1 MLGAFYHTS
10 LKKKLMTIILLTS
23 GVVLFITSA
32 AFMVN
37 EVATY
42 RSAISEELLS
52 LADIIGNNSSAG
64 IIFSDQKA
72 VQETLAGISANP
84 RVLAVQVVTQGGGV
98 FAEYISPGAERSGL
112 KIGAGGAPVND
123 LIAEAAGEAGTLW
136 GSSKDIRIWKRIIVD
151 GRHIGTVVIQP
162 NMQGLVKKL
171 NLFFTIA
178 ALVLLAASL
187 IAYLCRRSFKA

>member
-1 MLGAFYHTS
+1 MIATFSNTS

-23 GVVLFITSA
+23 GVVLFVTSD

-72 VQETLAGISANP
+72 VQETLAGMSANP
-84 RVLAVQVVTQGGGV
+84 RVLAVQVFTQEGSV
-98 FAEYISPGAERSGL
+98 FAEYIAPGADPSRL
-112 KIGAGGAPVND
+112 KAGAGGA
-123 LIAEAAGEAGTLW
+123 
-136 GSSKDIRIWKRIIVD
+136 VD
-151 GRHIGTVVIQP
+151 S
-162 NMQGLVKKL
+162 QGH
-171 NLFFTIA
+171 
-178 ALVLLAASL
+178 
-187 IAYLCRRSFKA
+187 